1 MTEVESFGPR
11 QNDGD
16 GRATGTQA
24 ETHKNEIDAN
34 FLEEIVLNQHPNR
47 VNRVLLFWLESGQ
60 VLRLVNVSLKLTRAL
75 QSQS

>member
-16 GRATGTQA
+16 GRARAAGTQA

-34 FLEEIVLNQHPNR
+34 FLEEIVLNQHLNR
-47 VNRVLLFWLESGQ
+47 VNHVIPNN
-60 VLRLVNVSLKLTRAL
+60 LVRE
-75 QSQS
+75 